1 MELLDDDIGDEVQE
15 AIDQMKPG
23 DVITVGN
30 HVYALCPKCGRLV
43 KLTGFFKGIHLCTED

>member
-1 MELLDDDIGDEVQE
+1 MERKTV
-15 AIDQMKPG
+15 DQMKPG